1 MYVYIY
7 IYIYVCTYTYTDI
20 YIYICVYIYIYVYSI
35 DYTHMREQNWA
46 EQYNAALQM
55 VKFVPSLQ
63 DGCAQPFDDFA
74 FNNGDFP

>member
-1 MYVYIY
+1 MW
-7 IYIYVCTYTYTDI
+7 
-20 YIYICVYIYIYVYSI
+20 
-35 DYTHMREQNWA
+35 EQNWA

-63 DGCAQPFDDFA
+63 DGCEQPFDDFA